1 MKLPR
6 DVSGGQLGR
15 ALSKLGYVPTRQ
27 KGSHLRYATQQGGT
41 HHVTIPNHSPMKT
54 GTLHGI
60 LKDVAAHHGLSV
72 EELVRQLDL

>member
-1 MKLPR
+1 MRLPR

-15 ALSKLGYVPTRQ
+15 ALSKLGYVLARQ
-27 KGSHLRYATQQGGT
+27 KGSHMRYATQQGGT
-41 HHVTIPNHSPMKT
+41 HQVTIPNHSPIKT

-72 EELVRQLDL
+72 EELIRQLEL

>member
-6 DVSGGQLGR
+6 DIPGGQLGR

-27 KGSHLRYATQQGGT
+27 KGSHVRYATQQNGT
-41 HHVTIPNHSPMKT
+41 HQMTIPNHSPIKT

-60 LKDVAAHHGLSV
+60 LKNVAAHHGLSV

>member
-1 MKLPR
+1 MRLPR

-15 ALSKLGYVPTRQ
+15 ALGKLGYTLARQ
-27 KGSHLRYATQQGGT
+27 KGSHLRYTTPQRGT
-41 HHVTIPNHSPMKT
+41 HHVTIPDHRPLKM

-72 EELVRQLDL
+72 EELVRQLEL

>member
-1 MKLPR
+1 MRLPR

-15 ALSKLGYVPTRQ
+15 ALGKFGYALARQ
-27 KGSHLRYATQQGGT
+27 KGSHLRYTTQQRGT
-41 HHVTIPNHSPMKT
+41 HHVTIPDHRPLKT

-72 EELVRQLDL
+72 DELLRQLEL

>member
-15 ALSKLGYVPTRQ
+15 AFGKLGYILARQ
-27 KGSHLRYATQQGGT
+27 KGSHLRYTTQQGGT
-41 HHVTIPNHSPMKT
+41 HHVTIPDHRTVKT

-60 LKDVAAHHGLSV
+60 LKDVAAHHGFSV
-72 EELVRQLDL
+72 EELLRLLDL